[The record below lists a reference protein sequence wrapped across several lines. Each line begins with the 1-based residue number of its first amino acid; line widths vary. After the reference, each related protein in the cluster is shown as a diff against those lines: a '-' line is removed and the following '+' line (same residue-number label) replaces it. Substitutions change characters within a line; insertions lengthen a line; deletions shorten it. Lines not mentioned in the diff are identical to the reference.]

1 MLVRGGGQKLSF
13 LLWEA
18 LATTSGGRAG
28 PPTQGVPS
36 AALADGAGDLPRG
49 RGAGTLPGAE
59 PDPQRPMRSP
69 PGAGRKRKGASSCAL
84 FIKGFLRLQARRDCQ
99 AGFPA
104 TPRQVW
110 CTAWLGHKRAD
121 AHLC

>member
-28 PPTQGVPS
+28 PLTQGVPS

-69 PGAGRKRKGASSCAL
+69 PGAGRKGEE
-84 FIKGFLRLQARRDCQ
+84 RLS
-99 AGFPA
+99 
-104 TPRQVW
+104 
-110 CTAWLGHKRAD
+110 H
-121 AHLC
+121 AH

>member
-1 MLVRGGGQKLSF
+1 MAEYLGGAFPQDATRRWSMLVRGGGQKLSF

-28 PPTQGVPS
+28 PLTQGVPS

-69 PGAGRKRKGASSCAL
+69 PGAGRKGEERLSHAHAILTIFVPSRAETK
-84 FIKGFLRLQARRDCQ
+84 LR
-99 AGFPA
+99 
-104 TPRQVW
+104 
-110 CTAWLGHKRAD
+110 
-121 AHLC
+121 